1 MSGII
6 KALFLNMGKVLPYFK
21 MTPELAQQVSKNLA
35 KVMMYVK
42 SKGLELTKKQKSYI
56 SDQAK
61 QLELYEKSITPSA
74 VKGPKATV
82 TDITERLGPEAPYST
97 KNPKGWMPSE
107 TEEAAS
113 QGRGIMTEMGFSQN
127 LVDDTINLLKDKD
140 VKSMS
145 NELKKLMLREGTYA
159 DYSERERKAVL
170 DGIQKIMESRG
181 GYLDFATGGRVGL
194 SKGLVEMMIKTI
206 LKNKNLVQ
214 EFFSVRPDQ
223 VTREALERMA
233 SRNMAGLKKTYN
245 LIVDKIGMGTKVP
258 EQVSLNKILRSEGV
272 KFNKHVDDT
281 MDNFFQRS
289 GDIKYDA
296 DALTDSFFE
305 GIGST
310 VDDVALKDRLKVYDA
325 FYKKLAKQQYGD
337 IMRKRAAKNMYE
349 QAAQRE
355 MDAMEAA
362 ADVGM
367 KEPMGLTNEQIYA
380 KYQDK
385 ISDDLLKKIVI
396 DDNPQRRAEVMATLD
411 EALLM
416 MDKGMDKDQILNII
430 KNTTRTKNASGGL
443 NYLMGL

>member
-1 MSGII
+1 
-6 KALFLNMGKVLPYFK
+6 
-21 MTPELAQQVSKNLA
+21 
-35 KVMMYVK
+35 
-42 SKGLELTKKQKSYI
+42 
-56 SDQAK
+56 
-61 QLELYEKSITPSA
+61 
-74 VKGPKATV
+74 
-82 TDITERLGPEAPYST
+82 
-97 KNPKGWMPSE
+97 
-107 TEEAAS
+107 
-113 QGRGIMTEMGFSQN
+113 
-127 LVDDTINLLKDKD
+127 
-140 VKSMS
+140 
-145 NELKKLMLREGTYA
+145 
-159 DYSERERKAVL
+159 
-170 DGIQKIMESRG
+170 
-181 GYLDFATGGRVGL
+181 
-194 SKGLVEMMIKTI
+194 
-206 LKNKNLVQ
+206 
-214 EFFSVRPDQ
+214 
-223 VTREALERMA
+223 
-233 SRNMAGLKKTYN
+233 
-245 LIVDKIGMGTKVP
+245 MGTKVP